1 MSTNQTGARVEAEDP
16 TLGALVHQLSEQ
28 TSALV
33 RSEVEL
39 AKAELTEKGKNA
51 GVGIGLF
58 SAAGLLAFFGGAVL
72 ITTLILVLALVLPA
86 WAAALI
92 VAVLLFVGAGIAAM
106 IGKNKVNEAT
116 PAKPERAMEGVREDI
131 ATLKGDH
138 A

>member
-1 MSTNQTGARVEAEDP
+1 MSTSNQTRVEGDDP

-39 AKAELTEKGKNA
+39 AKAELAEKGKNA
-51 GVGIGLF
+51 GIGIGLF
-58 SAAGLLAFFGGAVL
+58 SAAGLLAFFGAAVT
-72 ITTLILVLALVLPA
+72 ITTVVLALALVLPA
-86 WAAALI
+86 WVAALI
-92 VAVLLFVGAGIAAM
+92 VAVLLFVGAGIAALT
-106 IGKNKVNEAT
+106 GKNKVQEAT
-116 PAKPERAMEGVREDI
+116 PPKPERAMDGVPKDV

>member
-1 MSTNQTGARVEAEDP
+1 MSTPNQTRVEGDDP

-39 AKAELTEKGKNA
+39 AKAELAEKGKNA
-51 GVGIGLF
+51 GIGIGLF
-58 SAAGLLAFFGGAVL
+58 SAAGLLAFFGAAVL
-72 ITTLILVLALVLPA
+72 ITAVILALALVLPA

-92 VAVLLFVGAGIAAM
+92 VAVLLLVGAGIAAL
-106 IGKNKVNEAT
+106 IGKNKVQEAT
-116 PAKPERAMEGVREDI
+116 PPKPERAMDGVPKDV